1 MPHSLTSALLH
12 SSIHCLRRD
21 ESTYSNP
28 MKDESH
34 MKKLLLLVLLAPA
47 VVFGQDTDW
56 REIVGVITAPNVDNP
71 VAGISAGTSPWS
83 TRDGHAHVNLATG
96 ETSFEVRGLVLNGGG
111 ASGTTGPI
119 TTVTGTVVCNPGTNG
134 QVVRNTAE
142 VNLNSL
148 GNARF
153 HGEINGLPA
162 VCANP
167 LFLVR
172 IGPSFPV
179 PAAVG
184 RWLATGAV
192 RVSGASE

>member
-1 MPHSLTSALLH
+1 
-12 SSIHCLRRD
+12 
-21 ESTYSNP
+21 

-34 MKKLLLLVLLAPA
+34 MKKLLPLVLLAPA
-47 VVFGQDTDW
+47 VVFAQDTDDSLVSW

-83 TRDGHAHVNLATG
+83 TREGHAHVNLETG

-119 TTVTGTVVCNPGTNG
+119 RTVTGTVVCNPGTNG

-142 VNLNSL
+142 VNLNSQ

-192 RVSGASE
+192 RVSEPLSE